1 MQLASPSATGLA
13 DSCLLY
19 KIKSTPGANN
29 WQHQHII
36 PEPTCSD
43 SPSHCLVSRA
53 SFLIRFSILYPQ
65 GGSRSLWFNLL
76 HKCLRRYPN
85 RWISVKKR
93 KNKRT
98 LPGVEPPSSI
108 SHWNALPTVPRSL
121 TIMLRH
127 KITCNRE
134 VFFSLVLKIMRRVK
148 RIQTI
153 VTATVASI
161 SDWTSLCKMLDI
173 QLVFASHVVLTSH
186 KWRNYVDK
194 DRT

>member
-1 MQLASPSATGLA
+1 MQLALPSATGLA

-98 LPGVEPPSSI
+98 LPGGRTPIFHFTLERVTNCATESYDHVAPQDYLQSRSFLFSRFKNYAQSKTYPNYCDGDSCI
-108 SHWNALPTVPRSL
+108 YFRLNIAL
-121 TIMLRH
+121 
-127 KITCNRE
+127 
-134 VFFSLVLKIMRRVK
+134 
-148 RIQTI
+148 
-153 VTATVASI
+153 
-161 SDWTSLCKMLDI
+161 
-173 QLVFASHVVLTSH
+173 
-186 KWRNYVDK
+186 
-194 DRT
+194 